1 MMNAEECVAAIR
13 ALGYEAEVDEAGLPT
28 FLLTEKQ
35 YKKGWRCY
43 ERMIRSLGWNRSWG
57 MREVKNC

>member
-1 MMNAEECVAAIR
+1 MTAEECVAIIR
-13 ALGYEAEVDEAGLPT
+13 AFGYEAEVEEGLPM

-35 YKKGWRCY
+35 YKKGWRRY
-43 ERMIRSLGWNRSWG
+43 ERG